1 MLYYCPE
8 CDVFHDGK
16 HKCKRHKYN
25 ATPQV
30 VDGERFDS
38 TREMVRWRELQLR
51 ERDGEIQNLQ
61 RQVTYLL
68 EVNGHLVGKYI
79 ADYRYIDVATGQQ
92 VVEDCKGYKTQIYQI
107 KRKLMAAIYGID
119 IKEVS

>member
-1 MLYYCPE
+1 MAQLYYCPE

-16 HKCKRHKYN
+16 HRCKRHKYN

-38 TREMVRWRELQLR
+38 TREMARWRELQLR
-51 ERDGEIQNLQ
+51 ERAGEIQDLQ

-68 EVNGHLVGKYI
+68 EVNGYPICKYI
-79 ADYRYIDVATGQQ
+79 ALRT
-92 VVEDCKGYKTQIYQI
+92 VVELCHYACSMNSP
-107 KRKLMAAIYGID
+107 R
-119 IKEVS
+119 S